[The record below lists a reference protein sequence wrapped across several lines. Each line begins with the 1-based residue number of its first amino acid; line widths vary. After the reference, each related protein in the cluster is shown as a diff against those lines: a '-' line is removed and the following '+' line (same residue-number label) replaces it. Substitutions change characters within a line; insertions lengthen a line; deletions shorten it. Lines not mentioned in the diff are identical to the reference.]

1 MRRFS
6 LSVCRSLHSHVIQLL
21 RDQLGKRGLQPSDVI
36 LRTNLKF
43 LTSAAGLP
51 DVRLFVAEKFEQW
64 VQNSKVCTPFKEY
77 GKVFDRSCTCR
88 NSLFICMCKVHHY
101 NVRQFH
107 FFCKR

>member
-21 RDQLGKRGLQPSDVI
+21 KDQLGKRGLQPSDVI

-64 VQNSKVCTPFKEY
+64 VQNSKVHVCDLP
-77 GKVFDRSCTCR
+77 R
-88 NSLFICMCKVHHY
+88 NIDCI
-101 NVRQFH
+101 
-107 FFCKR
+107 

>member
-1 MRRFS
+1 MIILNKNEENFIKTKLMYNMHAHCTTFETHYSMRRFS

-64 VQNSKVCTPFKEY
+64 VQNSKVCAPFKEY
-77 GKVFDRSCTCR
+77 
-88 NSLFICMCKVHHY
+88 
-101 NVRQFH
+101 
-107 FFCKR
+107 